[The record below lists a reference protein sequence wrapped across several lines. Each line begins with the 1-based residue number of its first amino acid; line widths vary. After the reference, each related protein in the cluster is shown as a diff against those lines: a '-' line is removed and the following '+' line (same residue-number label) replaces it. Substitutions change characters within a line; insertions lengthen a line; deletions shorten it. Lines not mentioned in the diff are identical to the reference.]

1 MRDKYFT
8 ILIIF
13 IALAIT
19 GCALIPL
26 LPVRLA
32 PSDTL
37 PSLSVKFS
45 MPGNSAR
52 SVENEVTSRLESVLA
67 RINGVKDIES
77 RSYNGGGRVT
87 VSFDRHSDMEH
98 IRFEVSTIVRQI
110 WNDLPEGVSYPA
122 ISLRNVDN
130 DAARPFITLTLN
142 APANPADIQNY
153 GEENLKPS
161 LSRIA
166 GVAKVDLSGAQPME
180 WRLRYDVDRIIALG
194 ITPYDIQS
202 AIREHFSTDF
212 IGMALADNDGNE
224 EWLRVAVKATASGSS
239 FNPNE
244 IMVTGADGKKV
255 TLDRIAE
262 TMHSEARPEGYFR
275 VNGLNSIYVNITA
288 AEDANQLKLAEE
300 IWMALDK
307 FKSKMPGGYM
317 VDTVYDA
324 TEEIKEELDKIYFRS
339 SLTVLILLL
348 FVGLVSLSLR
358 YVLLITI
365 GLAINLAVAVL
376 FYYFA
381 HVEIQLYSLAGITIS
396 LNLVIDNLIV
406 MTDHYT
412 RRRSLSVFTAILAA
426 TLTTVGALSV
436 VFFMDEKTR
445 LSLQDF
451 VAVVI
456 INLLVSLFVA
466 LFLVPALV
474 ERLGIHHNG
483 SRRMRSLRRRISMA
497 VSRFYSRLLGF
508 IIRFR
513 VAFIILALLGFGL
526 PVFMIPEKIES
537 ESRFAK
543 TYNSIFG
550 SEIYRNKVKPIAD
563 KALGGT
569 LRLFV
574 EKVYNGSYWDRTPG
588 EPVLQIYATLPNGA
602 TLEQMNA
609 LISKMEVFLSDYKEI
624 RQFQT
629 SISNA
634 RRATISIYF
643 VKDHQ
648 HDGFPYRLKGDVVSK
663 AITLGG
669 GSWSVYGL
677 EDQGFSNDLR
687 ENAGS
692 YRVKLTGYNY
702 DELYDWAY
710 RMRDSLLTQR
720 RIKEVTVASEFSFF
734 KDDYTEFHLAFD
746 RDRIAAAGI
755 DVRQL
760 FDAIQPTFGRDI
772 NCGSLMID
780 NNIEEVSLYSA
791 QGEEYDIFTLMH
803 QPFAIGGR
811 TFKLSDFGTI
821 EKRNTPQDVVKVNQ
835 EYVMCLQYEYIG
847 SNKQGDKVLDAWVKK
862 FNSMMPVGYKVVVEK
877 YLWRQDDDKG
887 KYWLLA
893 LVIAIIFFITSI
905 LFNSLRMPFAV
916 ILIIPVSFIGVF
928 AVFYLYRLNFDQ
940 GGFASFILLAG
951 ITVNAAIYILNEYN
965 TLRRRYP
972 KVAPIRNYV
981 RALRVKVVP
990 ILLTVVST
998 ILGFI
1003 PFIIGETRESFWF
1016 PLAVGTMGGLAMS
1029 LLSIF
1034 IIFPIFLLPKQKRK

>member
-1 MRDKYFT
+1 MRDKSFT

-13 IALAIT
+13 IALALT

-37 PSLSVKFS
+37 PSLSVRFS

-52 SVENEVTSRLESVLA
+52 SIENEVTSRLESVLA
-67 RINGVKDIES
+67 RINGVRDIES
-77 RSYNGGGRVT
+77 KSYLGGGRVS

-98 IRFEVSTIVRQI
+98 VRFEVSTLVRQI
-110 WNDLPEGVSYPA
+110 WNELPEGVSYPA
-122 ISLRNVDN
+122 ISLRNVD
-130 DAARPFITLTLN
+130 DAAARPFITLTLN
-142 APANPADIQNY
+142 APANPIEIQEY

-161 LSRIA
+161 LSRIP
-166 GVAKVDLSGAQPME
+166 GVAKVELSGAQPME
-180 WRLRYDVDRIIALG
+180 WRLRYDVDRLDALG

-202 AIREHFSTDF
+202 AISEHFATDF
-212 IGMALADNDGNE
+212 IGMALAENDGINQ
-224 EWLRVAVKATASGSS
+224 WLRVTMKANASRNSFIPREITVKC
-239 FNPNE
+239 
-244 IMVTGADGKKV
+244 ADGRSV
-255 TLDRIAE
+255 TLDKIAE
-262 TMHSEARPEGYFR
+262 TVRSEARPEGYFR
-275 VNGLNSIYVNITA
+275 INGLNSIYVNITA
-288 AEDANQLKLAEE
+288 AEDANQLKLADE
-300 IWMALDK
+300 IWDALEK
-307 FKSKMPGGYM
+307 FKSKMPQGYM
-317 VDTVYDA
+317 VDTMYDA
-324 TEEIKEELDKIYFRS
+324 TEEINEELEKIYFRS

-348 FVGLVSLSLR
+348 FVGLVSLNVR

-365 GLAINLAVAVL
+365 GLAANLAVAVL

-381 HVEIQLYSLAGITIS
+381 EVEIQLYSLAGITIS

-412 RRRSLSVFTAILAA
+412 RRRNLGAFTAILAA

-451 VAVVI
+451 VVVVI
-456 INLLVSLFVA
+456 VNLLVSLAVA
-466 LFLVPALV
+466 LWLVPALV
-474 ERLGIHHNG
+474 ERLGIRRK
-483 SRRMRSLRRRISMA
+483 SARRMRGLRRRISM
-497 VSRFYSRLLGF
+497 VISRFYSRLLAF

-537 ESRFAK
+537 ESRFAE

-550 SEIYRNKVKPIAD
+550 SETYRSKVKPIAD
-563 KALGGT
+563 KVFGGT

-602 TLEQMNA
+602 TLEQMNS
-609 LISKMEVFLSDYKEI
+609 LIRKMEDFLSSFGEI

-634 RRATISIYF
+634 RRASIAIF
-643 VKDHQ
+643 FDKKHQ
-648 HDGFPYRLKGDVVSK
+648 HDGFPYRLKGDVVAK
-663 AITLGG
+663 ALTLGG

-702 DELYDWAY
+702 DDLYAWTY
-710 RMRDSLLTQR
+710 RMRDSLLTLR
-720 RIKEVTVASEFSFF
+720 RIKEVTVASEFSYF
-734 KDDYTEFHLAFD
+734 KDDYTEFHLALD
-746 RDRIAAAGI
+746 RDRMAAAGI
-755 DVRQL
+755 DASQL
-760 FDAIQPTFGRDI
+760 FTAIQPTFGRDI
-772 NCGSLMID
+772 YCGDVAID
-780 NNIEEVSLYSA
+780 NKIERVSLFSA
-791 QGEEYDIFTLMH
+791 QGEEYDIFTLMN
-803 QPFAIGGR
+803 QPFHVGNR

-821 EKRNTPQDVVKVNQ
+821 GKRMTPQDVVKRNQ

-847 SNKQGDKVLDAWVKK
+847 SVKQGDKVLDSWVEK
-862 FNSMMPVGYKVVVEK
+862 FNSMMPVGYKVVSEK
-877 YLWRQDDDKG
+877 YSWRQTDDKG

-893 LVIAIIFFITSI
+893 LVIAIIFFISSI

-928 AVFYLYRLNFDQ
+928 AVFYLKHLNFDQ

-965 TLRRRYP
+965 TLRLRYP
-972 KVAPIRNYV
+972 KVAPMKNYV
-981 RALRVKVVP
+981 RALRIKVVP
-990 ILLTVVST
+990 ILLTVLST

-1003 PFIIGETRESFWF
+1003 PFIIGETKESFWF
-1016 PLAVGTMGGLAMS
+1016 PLAAGTMGGLAMS

-1034 IIFPIFLLPKQKRK
+1034 IIFPIFILPKRKP